1 MGPLSHTK
9 SKLFASVELKRD
21 IVPVIIRLRAK
32 GCCGGLR
39 TENDAILNGP
49 NVLVIGLDETDRVPD
64 GYLSLVSVIRDCP
77 IVPMID
83 TLALQQVLIMF
94 VLLKSHLKFHSEI
107 SL

>member
-1 MGPLSHTK
+1 M
-9 SKLFASVELKRD
+9 FASVELKRD
-21 IVPVIIRLRAK
+21 IVPVIIRAK

-39 TENDAILNGP
+39 TESDAIRDGP
-49 NVLVIGLDETDRVPD
+49 NVLVIGLDETDRIAD

-83 TLALQQVLIMF
+83 NLALRQVLIMF
-94 VLLKSHLKFHSEI
+94 VLLKSHLKSHSEI